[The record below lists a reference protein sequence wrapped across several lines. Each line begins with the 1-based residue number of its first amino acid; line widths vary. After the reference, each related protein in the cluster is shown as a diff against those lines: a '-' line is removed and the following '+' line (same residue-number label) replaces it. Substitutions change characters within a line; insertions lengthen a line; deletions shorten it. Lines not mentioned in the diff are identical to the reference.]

1 MGETVTDITR
11 RAAIER
17 ILAGSVIAFTGGLL
31 TRIARAQPAE
41 EIHQLKPG
49 EFVWHPE
56 RAPDGPVSVIVSIPD
71 QLVHVYRNGIRI
83 GVSTCSTGK
92 PGHATPTG
100 VFTILQ
106 KDKDH
111 HSSTYDDAPMPNMN
125 RITWS
130 GVALHAGNLP
140 GYPASHGC
148 IRLPMKFSEVL
159 FGVTHVGSPVIVAG
173 AASAPFDISH
183 PGLALTGDAV
193 QELDAAQAAAL
204 KTKKNPWQADVDD
217 FSKPVSVV
225 ISRAD
230 LSAIVFQGG
239 DIIAEDKITLRNP
252 DQPLG
257 SNVFVLTGADGA
269 GMTWKVISHQAA
281 AGGPI
286 VEADASVIQRIAVGK
301 TVLDAMQERMHPG
314 LVLVTTDFPAH
325 ADTRTGKDFV
335 IMSQL
340 VS

>member
-1 MGETVTDITR
+1 VIKVPR
-11 RAAIER
+11 RTAVKQIMAAAISGF
-17 ILAGSVIAFTGGLL
+17 AGSSLL
-31 TRIARAQPAE
+31 PNARAQTVE
-41 EIHQLKPG
+41 EIHALKPG

-56 RAPDGPVSVIVSIPD
+56 REPDGPVSIIVSIPD
-71 QLVHVYRNGIRI
+71 QLVHIYRNGVRI

-148 IRLPMKFSEVL
+148 IRLPIKFSELL
-159 FGVTHVGSPVIVAG
+159 FGVTHVGTPVIVAG
-173 AASAPFDISH
+173 AASAPFDITH
-183 PGLALTGDAV
+183 PGLVLTGDATH
-193 QELDAAQAAAL
+193 ELDAAHVTAL
-204 KTKKNPWQADVDD
+204 KAKANPWQADVDD
-217 FSKPVSVV
+217 FSKSVAIV

-230 LSAIVFQGG
+230 RSAIVLQGG
-239 DIIAEDKITLRNP
+239 DVIAQDQVTLKDP

-257 SNVFVLTGADGA
+257 SNVFVLTGADGK
-269 GMTWKVISHQAA
+269 GMTWKVISHQADA
-281 AGGPI
+281 DQAI
-286 VEADASVIQRIAVGK
+286 VQADASVIQRIAVGK
-301 TVLDAMQERMHPG
+301 AVLDAMQERMHPG
-314 LVLVTTDFPAH
+314 LVLVTTDLPAH
-325 ADTRTGKDFV
+325 ADTRSGKDFV